1 MQFTCSAYYLSRS
14 MSWQWHSTWMS
25 GWWHLMMCTVLQLTA
40 WSVCCCWVFISASV
54 SFYQRIWR
62 YINFYLYLYHSLFNV
77 HGVCHLVL
85 ISIRQLPVGQ
95 TVWLVTCTQEVTV
108 HTMAVNSFKL
118 CEKLSCIPDHCPA
131 PLVSPS
137 LLTSSYW
144 PRRRNGQNR
153 GRSG

>member
-1 MQFTCSAYYLSRS
+1 MAMTLDLNVWVMTLDDVYSTTTDCLKCMLLLSV
-14 MSWQWHSTWMS
+14 H
-25 GWWHLMMCTVLQLTA
+25 
-40 WSVCCCWVFISASV
+40 
-54 SFYQRIWR
+54 
-62 YINFYLYLYHSLFNV
+62 HSLFNV

-85 ISIRQLPVGQ
+85 ISIRKLPVGQ
-95 TVWLVTCTQEVTV
+95 TVWLVACTQEVTV

-118 CEKLSCIPDHCPA
+118 CDKLSCIPEHCPA